1 MSAFDL
7 SQILFLLGLACL
19 FFLPTIIAAKKRHPN
34 AIGIFVVNLLFGWS
48 GIAWIFA
55 LIWALIAP
63 QASSPQKS
71 RVN

>member
-1 MSAFDL
+1 MFVFG
-7 SQILFLLGLACL
+7 QILFLLVLAAL

-34 AIGIFVVNLLFGWS
+34 RIGIFVVNLLFGWS

-55 LIWALIAP
+55 LMWALIAP